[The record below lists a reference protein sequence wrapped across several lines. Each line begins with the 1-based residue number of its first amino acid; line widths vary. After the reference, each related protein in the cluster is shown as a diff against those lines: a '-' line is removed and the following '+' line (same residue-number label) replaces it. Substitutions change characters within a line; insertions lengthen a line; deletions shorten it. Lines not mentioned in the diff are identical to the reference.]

1 MERITFKAPE
11 VETEPETT
19 FLACRAIVDVDVIA
33 AVIVVDARFAT
44 VPPVAIEP
52 LNSLTKTRIAET
64 VADDAIEPSSDLYVC
79 LITVPLAEIAPLS
92 ERAKPIVLDGTPLA
106 VIVAARLRHVR
117 LTTVPLAAIEPLNER
132 RKVFSATAVPL
143 VTIDPPRL
151 LAKSLAT

>member
-1 MERITFKAPE
+1 M
-11 VETEPETT
+11 
-19 FLACRAIVDVDVIA
+19 
-33 AVIVVDARFAT
+33 
-44 VPPVAIEP
+44 PPV
-52 LNSLTKTRIAET
+52 
-64 VADDAIEPSSDLYVC
+64 
-79 LITVPLAEIAPLS
+79 EIAPLS
-92 ERAKPIVLDGTPLA
+92 ERAKLIVLDGTPLA